1 MIKISE
7 EIKKKFGRRFLINE
21 KLANYSWF
29 NLGGPAEF
37 FFKPENI
44 NDLIDFLKEV
54 RPNKIGRLVRFLAGP
69 MPSTQGLYCR

>member
-1 MIKISE
+1 MFYDKNIRRN
-7 EIKKKFGRRFLINE
+7 KKKFGRRFLINE

-54 RPNKIGRLVRFLAGP
+54 RPNALKVFIIYYINLIF
-69 MPSTQGLYCR
+69 